1 MENPNH
7 RAYRQNVTTASRAAS
22 EDVPRHLL
30 TAVHAVTTAV
40 AQARHNRQEAE
51 QSEHDVI
58 GLAFLTMRQLGFS
71 DHYIA
76 RELGHPRAELRAYA
90 KAVRQLPSHI
100 QDATTPAARSQPE
113 LLWHAA
119 RCAASTWIES
129 ETITSSRDV
138 IIANNIDDIEY
149 PLPVAT
155 LDTDGAEFVHQRTGE
170 KLIIYSPQRWK
181 GTPTVV
187 DGRPTSWDHQGHYRI
202 EFISA
207 AGERGAMAPTLLGLT
222 PEDTHFN
229 ARRRDDHD
237 VTFARIVTALRRA
250 HAILPPYN
258 VAAADAFTLR

>member
-1 MENPNH
+1 MENLNL
-7 RAYRQNVTTASRAAS
+7 RAYRQNVTTVS

-40 AQARHNRQEAE
+40 AQARHNRLEAE
-51 QSEHDVI
+51 QSERDVI

-76 RELGHPRAELRAYA
+76 RELGHPRAELRTYA
-90 KAVRQLPSHI
+90 KAVRQLPPYT
-100 QDATTPAARSQPE
+100 QGAATPAARSQPE

-119 RCAASTWIES
+119 RYAASMWIES

-149 PLPVAT
+149 PLPVTT

-181 GTPTVV
+181 GTPTVI
-187 DGRPTSWDHQGHYRI
+187 DGRPTSWDHQGRYRI

-207 AGERGAMAPTLLGLT
+207 AGERGALAPSLLGLT
-222 PEDTHFN
+222 PEDTQFDTSHP
-229 ARRRDDHD
+229 RRRDDHD
-237 VTFARIVTALRRA
+237 LTFARIVTALRRA
-250 HAILPPYN
+250 HAILPPYS
-258 VAAADAFTLR
+258 AAAAEAFTLR

>member
-1 MENPNH
+1 M
-7 RAYRQNVTTASRAAS
+7 TTASRATS

-51 QSEHDVI
+51 QSEHD
-58 GLAFLTMRQLGFS
+58 
-71 DHYIA
+71 
-76 RELGHPRAELRAYA
+76 
-90 KAVRQLPSHI
+90 AVRQLPSHI

-113 LLWHAA
+113 MLWHAA
-119 RCAASTWIES
+119 SSWIES

-138 IIANNIDDIEY
+138 SIANNIGDIEY

-155 LDTDGAEFVHQRTGE
+155 RDTDGAEFVHQRTGE
-170 KLIIYSPQRWK
+170 KLIIYSPQRWN

-207 AGERGAMAPTLLGLT
+207 AGERGAMAPNLLGLT
-222 PEDTHFN
+222 PEDTHFKTRD

-237 VTFARIVTALRRA
+237 ALRRA
-250 HAILPPYN
+250 HAILAPYS
-258 VAAADAFTLR
+258 VAAADEFTL

>member
-1 MENPNH
+1 MENPNR
-7 RAYRQNVTTASRAAS
+7 RAYRQNVTTAS

-30 TAVHAVTTAV
+30 TAVHAVTAAV
-40 AQARHNRQEAE
+40 AQARQTRLEAG
-51 QSEHDVI
+51 QSEHDVV

-76 RELGHPRAELRAYA
+76 RELGHPKAELRAYA
-90 KAVRQLPSHI
+90 KAVRQLPSNNE
-100 QDATTPAARSQPE
+100 DTTPASLSQPQ

-119 RCAASTWIES
+119 RHAASTWVES

-149 PLPVAT
+149 PLPVST
-155 LDTDGAEFVHQRTGE
+155 LDTNGAEFVHQRTGE

-187 DGRPTSWDHQGHYRI
+187 DDRPTDWDHQGRYHI

-207 AGERGAMAPTLLGLT
+207 AGERGALAPTLLGLT
-222 PEDTHFN
+222 PEDTHFDTSH

-237 VTFARIVTALRRA
+237 VTFTRLVTALRRA
-250 HAILPPYN
+250 HAILPPYS
-258 VAAADAFTLR
+258 VAAAEAFSLR